1 MDTDKS
7 IDQILLEEFPAPTWE
22 EWLKAAEDTLKG
34 ADFSKVMKTKTYEG
48 ITLNPIYRKEDM
60 EKLSFLLSEPG
71 IAPYLRG
78 NDPAKRLRES
88 WLIAQAQEEEDLGK
102 LNEVILDELS
112 RGLSAVNLSLK
123 TADRKQGID
132 DHDEGEG
139 LQEVDHE
146 VP

>member
-78 NDPAKRLRES
+78 NDPGADIPLCNHACMEIKP
-88 WLIAQAQEEEDLGK
+88 GG
-102 LNEVILDELS
+102 ILS
-112 RGLSAVNLSLK
+112 NM
-123 TADRKQGID
+123 
-132 DHDEGEG
+132 
-139 LQEVDHE
+139 
-146 VP
+146 